1 MVLKENNIY
10 LIKNVRQNNTTYAKD
25 KYKKMLTR
33 DNILI
38 IKFINPIWLKQKA
51 FCRLK
56 YSSSQS
62 INKYNSSN
70 RDDTKR

>member
-10 LIKNVRQNNTTYAKD
+10 LIKNVRE
-25 KYKKMLTR
+25 
-33 DNILI
+33 NILI

-62 INKYNSSN
+62 INKYNSSI
-70 RDDTKR
+70 RDDTKDD